1 MKTRSKLVTADES
14 ENSMI
19 KVMMIQSAT
28 LNILYLR
35 SGLTY

>member
-14 ENSMI
+14 ENIMI

-28 LNILYLR
+28 LNIQYLR
-35 SGLTY
+35 SELTY